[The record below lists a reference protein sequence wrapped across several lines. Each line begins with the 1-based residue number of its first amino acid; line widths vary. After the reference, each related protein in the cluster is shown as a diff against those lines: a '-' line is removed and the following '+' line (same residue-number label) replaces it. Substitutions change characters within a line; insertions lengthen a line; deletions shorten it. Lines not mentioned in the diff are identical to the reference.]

1 MKKLAIIV
9 TRGAYNNLLQACQ
22 LARVAAETGTQV
34 SFFFR
39 DEAAAKLTFDK
50 AKELT
55 FGDAYRGRSKSPRHV
70 A

>member
-34 SFFFR
+34 SLFFR
-39 DEAAAKLTFDK
+39 DEAAKADRVLTF
-50 AKELT
+50 
-55 FGDAYRGRSKSPRHV
+55 
-70 A
+70 